1 MGCIFC
7 EGHNAAALPS
17 KIAIVILVRHLTAV
31 FPASHVREPL
41 QSGIWIYTWASNPM
55 KQLLVMA
62 AVLFLVLWQLFA
74 ATIEENRTEND
85 NAISSAALK
94 HEVAQF
100 NLRDATLIEGLSQ
113 LSSEPISDLH
123 LGVEELLR
131 QNFSEP
137 PDRSIRFSLSLEHK
151 TVRDIIEALCQRDSR
166 YTWSCDGSS
175 INVYPQQIDGNPRYL
190 LNRDLQQIALTN
202 ISDPYEALT
211 VLEHLVPGE
220 QLGDAGI
227 GGDCRYSTPWS
238 AVFGPLTVRQ
248 LMNRLAENLGAR
260 GGWIWSGSK
269 DQRFF
274 FFFRLGFH
282 H

>member
-1 MGCIFC
+1 MKQ
-7 EGHNAAALPS
+7 HL
-17 KIAIVILVRHLTAV
+17 VITAV
-31 FPASHVREPL
+31 S
-41 QSGIWIYTWASNPM
+41 
-55 KQLLVMA
+55 
-62 AVLFLVLWQLFA
+62 FLVLCQVFA
-74 ATIEENRTEND
+74 ATIEENRTENG
-85 NAISSAALK
+85 NAISAAALK
-94 HEVAQF
+94 HEVAHF
-100 NLRDATLIEGLSQ
+100 DLRDATLIEGLSQ

-166 YTWSCDGSS
+166 YTWSSDGSS
-175 INVYPQQIDGNPRYL
+175 INIYPQQVDGNPPYL
-190 LNRDLQQIALTN
+190 LNRGLQQISLTN

-211 VLEHLVPGE
+211 PLEHLVPGE
-220 QLGDAGI
+220 QLGYAGI
-227 GGDCRYSTPWS
+227 GGDCRYSAPWS

-248 LMNRLAENLGAR
+248 LMNRLAENLGGR